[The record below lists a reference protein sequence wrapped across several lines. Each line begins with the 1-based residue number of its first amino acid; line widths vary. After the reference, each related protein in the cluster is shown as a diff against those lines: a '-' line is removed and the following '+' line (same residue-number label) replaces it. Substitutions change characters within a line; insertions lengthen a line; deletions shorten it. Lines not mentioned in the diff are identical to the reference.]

1 MGKVYGEEIRK
12 ISVDL
17 VNIKGKR
24 VEYVCSLL
32 NLRRSSLYRWLRQKK
47 ETGTVAAK
55 TGYQKGYGHKVKDLE
70 RFKKFVDENSGLNS
84 IELAEKWEEKATPKT
99 IRKWL
104 HRIEYTKKKRLIFI
118 KNKMKKSVKYIW
130 KK

>member
-1 MGKVYGEEIRK
+1 MKN
-12 ISVDL
+12 S
-17 VNIKGKR
+17 
-24 VEYVCSLL
+24 C
-32 NLRRSSLYRWLRQKK
+32 
-47 ETGTVAAK
+47 
-55 TGYQKGYGHKVKDLE
+55 GHKVKDLE